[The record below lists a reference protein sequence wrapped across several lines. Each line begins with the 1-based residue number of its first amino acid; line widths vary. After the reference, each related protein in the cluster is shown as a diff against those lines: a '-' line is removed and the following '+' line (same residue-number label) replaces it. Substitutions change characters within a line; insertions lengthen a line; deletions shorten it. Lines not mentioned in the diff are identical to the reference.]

1 MNSIASETKPAL
13 ENKTSLD
20 EPLLDKAG
28 AAALLNVSVRTVEA
42 WTAARRIPYVK
53 LTPGPRG
60 PIRFE
65 AAALRQWISAQR
77 VEASTATV
85 KGE

>member
-1 MNSIASETKPAL
+1 MNSITSEDRPAL
-13 ENKTSLD
+13 DNKAVLD
-20 EPLLDKAG
+20 EPLLDKAA

-42 WTAARRIPYVK
+42 WTAAKRIPYVK
-53 LTPGPRG
+53 LAPGPRG

-65 AAALRQWISAQR
+65 AAALRQWIEAQR
-77 VEASTATV
+77 VEAV